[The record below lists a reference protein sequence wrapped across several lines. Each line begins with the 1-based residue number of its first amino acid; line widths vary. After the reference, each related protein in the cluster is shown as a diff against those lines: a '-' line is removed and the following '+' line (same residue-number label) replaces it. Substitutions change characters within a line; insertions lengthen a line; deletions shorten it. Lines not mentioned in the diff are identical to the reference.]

1 MAAKL
6 RWGTVAQMEGEAK
19 MVELGPIICGDC
31 CAHGIR
37 PYSHILGLCP
47 LAAVLLFVLTM
58 VTVRITITFDL
69 QESEPLDL
77 G

>member
-1 MAAKL
+1 
-6 RWGTVAQMEGEAK
+6 MEGEAK
-19 MVELGPIICGDC
+19 MVELGPIICGDR

-37 PYSHILGLCP
+37 PYSHILGPCP
-47 LAAVLLFVLTM
+47 LAAVLFVPTM